1 MGTHLSKAKL
11 EANQANAKA
20 STSPINTVSTRY
32 NAVKHGLLSQG
43 VTELDELDYHSLLS
57 AVQKSLKPVGPI
69 ETVLLEHICLCLVR
83 LKRAHGLEAR
93 FITGELHPPIT
104 KKEGGLDIDLEAFA
118 GKIVVIDP
126 GIPAP
131 LNTDVVDSLIGKF
144 QRYETAIENKLY
156 RALHELERL
165 QRGRKGE
172 KLPIPAT
179 VDVGLHSANEHLAS
193 FGNSHEGLPVDFPR
207 SQGRCGS

>member
-11 EANQANAKA
+11 EANQVNAKA
-20 STSPINTVSTRY
+20 STGPVNTVSTRY

-43 VTELDELDYHSLLS
+43 VTELDELDYPSILS
-57 AVQKSLKPVGPI
+57 SVKESLKPVGPI
-69 ETVLLEHICLCLVR
+69 ETALSEHICLCLVR

-93 FITGELHPPIT
+93 FITGELHPPIS
-104 KKEGGLDIDLEAFA
+104 KKEGGFEVDLEEFA
-118 GKIVVIDP
+118 GKLVVIDP

-131 LNTDVVDSLIGKF
+131 LKPTALDSLTGKF

-172 KLPIPAT
+172 KLPVPAT
-179 VDVGLHSANEHLAS
+179 VDVGLHSDHEQLAS
-193 FGNSHEGLPVDFPR
+193 FGNSH
-207 SQGRCGS
+207 Q

>member
-1 MGTHLSKAKL
+1 MGTHISKAKL
-11 EANQANAKA
+11 EANQENAKA
-20 STSPINTVSTRY
+20 STGPVNTVSTRY

-43 VTELDELDYHSLLS
+43 VTELDDLDYHSLLGS
-57 AVQKSLKPVGPI
+57 VNESLKPIGPI
-69 ETVLLEHICLCLVR
+69 ETALSQHICLCLVR

-93 FITGELHPPIT
+93 FITSELNPAIT
-104 KKEGGLDIDLEAFA
+104 KREGGLDIDLEEFA
-118 GKIVVIDP
+118 GKLVVIDP

-131 LNTDVVDSLIGKF
+131 LKTDAIDSLIGKF

-172 KLPIPAT
+172 KLPVPAT
-179 VDVGLHSANEHLAS
+179 VDVGLHSDNEHLAS
-193 FGNSHEGLPVDFPR
+193 FGNSH
-207 SQGRCGS
+207 Q

>member
-11 EANQANAKA
+11 EANQSNAKA
-20 STSPINTVSTRY
+20 STGPVNTVSTRY

-43 VTELDELDYHSLLS
+43 VTEFDDLDYHSLLS
-57 AVQKSLKPVGPI
+57 SVKESLKPVGPI
-69 ETVLLEHICLCLVR
+69 ETALSEHICLCLVR

-93 FITGELHPPIT
+93 FITGELNPPIT
-104 KKEGGLDIDLEAFA
+104 KKEGGLDIDLDEFT
-118 GKIVVIDP
+118 GKMVVIDP

-131 LNTDVVDSLIGKF
+131 LKPAALDSLTGKF

-172 KLPIPAT
+172 KLPVPAT
-179 VDVGLHSANEHLAS
+179 LDVGLHSDNEHLAS
-193 FGNSHEGLPVDFPR
+193 FGNPH
-207 SQGRCGS
+207 Q